1 MRTIALRFADHFAP
15 PEGTINAHEK
25 IIQEKGLVWFGKI
38 GVGLS
43 EKTKEMILKNLSPR
57 ILLVHS
63 GRTDRY
69 WAFITRIQKEKP
81 PEQFIP
87 KYYADKYDKV
97 GAWFCMTSIQKA
109 SSNVVKRCKLV
120 SSGAT
125 LTEASRKNMNPL
137 YIIDYSDE
145 DNPL

>member
-15 PEGTINAHEK
+15 PEGTIKAHES
-25 IIQEKGLVWFGKI
+25 IIHEKGFVWYGKI
-38 GVGLS
+38 GAGLS
-43 EKTKEMILKNLSPR
+43 EKTKGMILNNLPPR
-57 ILLVHS
+57 ILLIHS

-69 WAFITRIQKEKP
+69 WAYITEIQKEKP

-97 GAWFCMTSIQKA
+97 GVWFCITSLQKA
-109 SSNVVKRCKLV
+109 SPDIVGRCKLV

-137 YIIDYSDE
+137 FIIDYTE
-145 DNPL
+145 EKET